1 MKYSR
6 LLRVQIPQEKEIDP
20 QKEQTKQQNPT
31 PQPGLRINP
40 TVLDI
45 VKMKSF
51 KQEKYLE
58 LVKKWLEMNY
68 EYDYL
73 HIESLEDLRDNY
85 AIFLKENINLN
96 EHFIT
101 FSLNIA
107 DIPKLDNRY
116 ILKRCYVC
124 KSCKTRHFKKCCEE
138 YDSKNR
144 VAKSFIVNLRR
155 IN

>member
-6 LLRVQIPQEKEIDP
+6 LLRVQIPQEKEIEP
-20 QKEQTKQQNPT
+20 QKEQIKQQ
-31 PQPGLRINP
+31 NP

-116 ILKRCYVC
+116 ILKRCYIC